1 MLNSFLLENGED
13 MNNEIHT
20 YEIDDYLLIV
30 NGEIVAVSG
39 NTDFEYK
46 TNKVDDKVT
55 VIQVIEK
62 WQTEDIHNHI
72 NDEIEKMIESK
83 ESMVDETIDIY
94 KEDWNNPDKT
104 RESLVEELEML
115 HKHGVQGFDNMT
127 YDEVEYEYN
136 EQKEQQVIDG
146 MYEEYENHTPF

>member
-1 MLNSFLLENGED
+1 
-13 MNNEIHT
+13 
-20 YEIDDYLLIV
+20 
-30 NGEIVAVSG
+30 
-39 NTDFEYK
+39 
-46 TNKVDDKVT
+46 
-55 VIQVIEK
+55 
-62 WQTEDIHNHI
+62 
-72 NDEIEKMIESK
+72 MIESK